1 MELINKDNSHT
12 SQIGFSST
20 SVGGKRHRMR
30 SRRTRSNRTR
40 RSRRTRSN
48 KRRTRSNRRRTS
60 KSKRK
65 QRGGINVN
73 PTYSSYST
81 VGESLSRS
89 ESALASTPS
98 ISKMTKIY

>member
-20 SVGGKRHRMR
+20 SVGGKRRRRKGQRSR
-30 SRRTRSNRTR
+30 SRRSRSRSRSR
-40 RSRRTRSN
+40 RSRSRRNKGTR
-48 KRRTRSNRRRTS
+48 
-60 KSKRK
+60 RK

-81 VGESLSRS
+81 VGELLSRS
-89 ESALASTPS
+89 ESALASTPG